1 MPPKKATGEYIETDT
16 GNRVSRRSAI
26 LGTQN
31 IILGG
36 KTTIHADV
44 LLRGD
49 LCRPAQQSSSS
60 SGQSSS
66 KTPIAIAIGRYC
78 ILSPACTLKPPSKLY
93 KGVYSYYPLKI
104 GDHVSVG
111 EGSVVEAAVIGNYV
125 QIGKGCVIGR
135 FAIIKDCVRILEGA
149 VVAPGMVIE
158 SWSVVGGRPAKVVG
172 KVEEGELET
181 LDLRA
186 EYRAAIGAA

>member
-1 MPPKKATGEYIETDT
+1 MFSSLLTPQDT

-36 KTTIHADV
+36 KTTIHGDV

-49 LCRPAQQSSSS
+49 LYRPAPAAPTA
-60 SGQSSS
+60 SGAPS

-78 ILSPACTLKPPSKLY
+78 ILSPGCTLKPPSKLY
-93 KGVYSYYPLKI
+93 RGVYSYYPLKV
-104 GDHVSVG
+104 GDHVFVG
-111 EGSVVEAAVIGNYV
+111 EGAIVEAAVIGNYV

-135 FAIIKDCVRILEGA
+135 FAIIKDCVRILEGT
-149 VVAPGMVIE
+149 VVAPGTVIE
-158 SWSVVGGRPAKVVG
+158 SWSVVAGRPGRVVG
-172 KVEEGELET
+172 KVEEGELES
-181 LDLRA
+181 LDLRSG
-186 EYRAAIGAA
+186 YRAAAN